1 MKFNIK
7 TRNETPPENQ
17 YVNQYV
23 DPIMKK
29 AAKRDWYQANPNTP
43 HPLFAGSRTHA
54 PGLSQAEWDRRV
66 EDISFKDSAP
76 LAPRYKPTGKTA
88 RQIGG
93 LNEDLFESYK
103 RQEGPFGEK
112 LRGVSKDLGPALID
126 NFGYWKGRL
135 AKGLMSEEQE
145 FKLLRGALGLNS
157 AGYAYG
163 MDKALKYLDDNDVSL
178 TGAFRNPHKGA
189 MRDIS
194 AHAYNEFIEDRRAKT
209 VDTPLA
215 DKPTRESEY
224 FKGKW
229 YDKEKFEDPSNT
241 VKYFSAL
248 GESKLLPSS
257 YFSTDGSPT
266 SEGIDWIERTNEQ
279 RAGWN
284 KTQDERVYKPLK
296 F

>member
-1 MKFNIK
+1 MKFKIK

-43 HPLFAGSRTHA
+43 HPSS
-54 PGLSQAEWDRRV
+54 GLSQAEWDRRV
-66 EDISFKDSAP
+66 GNISFDSAP

-103 RQEGPFGEK
+103 RQQGSFSEK
-112 LRGVSKDLGPALID
+112 LEGVSDDLYSALKA
-126 NFGYWKGRL
+126 NFGYIKGML
-135 AKGLMSEEQE
+135 ANSLMSGGQKG
-145 FKLLRGALGLNS
+145 KLLRGALGLNP

-224 FKGKW
+224 FKGRW

-257 YFSTDGSPT
+257 YFNTDGSAT
-266 SEGIDWIERTNEQ
+266 AEGIDWIERTNEQ